1 MIEALVK
8 SLVVVFVMLTGFAY
22 MTWVE
27 RKVMARLQT
36 RYGPNRVGRF
46 GLLQPLADGI
56 KLIFKEELIPAQAD
70 RIIFI
75 LAPVITVVPTFLIF
89 AVIPMGGTV
98 SVGDTRIAIGLADI
112 NVAIL
117 YILAITSIAV
127 YGIALAGWSSN
138 NKYALLGGL
147 RSTAQMIS
155 YELPLALAIV
165 GVLLLSGSMS
175 LIDVVNRQLET
186 FQVGGR
192 NVGVWFIFLQP
203 IAGFIFLITAL
214 AETNRAPFDLPEAE
228 QELTAGYHTE
238 YSGMKFALF
247 FMAEYIKMIAVSA
260 LSVTFFFGGW
270 LPPFPNL
277 LHGLWEAIGGFTW
290 LSPIWFGGKVL
301 VLLVFMVWI
310 RATLPRL
317 RYDQLMDFGWK
328 FMLPLSLL
336 NVVVTAGIMAFL

>member
-1 MIEALVK
+1 MVEALIK
-8 SLVVVFVMLTGFAY
+8 SLIIVVVMLTGFAY
-22 MTWVE
+22 MTWIE
-27 RKVMARLQT
+27 RKLMARLQT
-36 RYGPNRVGRF
+36 RFGPNRAGPF
-46 GLLQPLADGI
+46 GLLQPLADGL
-56 KLIFKEELIPAQAD
+56 KLIFKEELIPSQAD
-70 RIIFI
+70 RVIFV
-75 LAPVITVVPTFLIF
+75 LAPVITVMPALMLF
-89 AVIPMGGTV
+89 AVVPMGGTI
-98 SVGDTRIAIGLADI
+98 SLGSTHIA
-112 NVAIL
+112 
-117 YILAITSIAV
+117 LAITDVNVAVLYVLSITSVAV
-127 YGIALAGWSSN
+127 YGIALAGWASN

-175 LIDVVNRQLET
+175 LNDIVQRQMET
-186 FQVGGR
+186 LRIGGR
-192 NVGVWFIFLQP
+192 DISVWFIFLQP
-203 IAGFIFLITAL
+203 IAGFVFLITAL

-260 LSVTFFFGGW
+260 LAVTFFFGGW

-277 LHGLWEAIGGFTW
+277 LRGFWEAIGGFSW
-290 LSPIWFGGKVL
+290 LSPFWFGGKVL
-301 VLLVFMVWI
+301 LLLVVMIWI

-317 RYDQLMDFGWK
+317 RYDQLMHFGWK

-336 NVVVTAGIMAFL
+336 NVVATAGIMVLL

>member
-1 MIEALVK
+1 MVEALIK
-8 SLVVVFVMLTGFAY
+8 SLVIIIVMLTGFAY

-27 RKVMARLQT
+27 RKVMARMQT
-36 RYGPNRVGRF
+36 RYGPNRVGPF
-46 GLLQPLADGI
+46 GLLQPLADGL

-70 RIIFI
+70 RIVFI
-75 LAPVITVVPTFLIF
+75 LAPVVTVVPALLLF
-89 AVIPMGGTV
+89 ATVPMGGTV
-98 SVGDTRIAIGLADI
+98 SVGDSELYLGLADI
-112 NVAIL
+112 NVAVL
-117 YILAITSIAV
+117 YVLAITSIAV
-127 YGIALAGWSSN
+127 YGIAMAGWASN

-175 LIDVVNRQLET
+175 LNDIVQRQWTT
-186 FQVGGR
+186 FDTGGTR
-192 NVGVWFIFLQP
+192 IGVWFVFLQP
-203 IAGFIFLITAL
+203 VSAFMFLITAL

-238 YSGMKFALF
+238 YSAMKFALF
-247 FMAEYIKMIAVSA
+247 FLAEYVKMIAVSA
-260 LSVTFFFGGW
+260 LAVTFFFGGW

-277 LHGLWEAIGGFTW
+277 LRELWEAVGGFTW
-290 LSPIWFGGKVL
+290 LSPLWFGGKVL
-301 VLLVFMVWI
+301 VLLIITIWI

-317 RYDQLMDFGWK
+317 RYDQLMSLGWK

-336 NVVVTAGIMAFL
+336 NVVLTAGIMVLL

>member
-8 SLVVVFVMLTGFAY
+8 SLVIVFVMLTGFAY
-22 MTWVE
+22 MTWIE
-27 RKVMARLQT
+27 RKAMARMQS
-36 RYGPNRVGRF
+36 RYGPNRVGPF

-56 KLIFKEELIPAQAD
+56 KLIFKEELIPGKAD
-70 RIIFI
+70 RLVFF
-75 LAPVITVVPTFLIF
+75 LAPIITVVPAFMLF
-89 AVIPMGGTV
+89 AVVPMGGTL
-98 SVGDTRIAIGLADI
+98 SVGGTRIALGLADI
-112 NVAIL
+112 NVGVL
-117 YILAITSIAV
+117 YVLATASIAV
-127 YGIALAGWSSN
+127 YGIALAGWASN

-155 YELPLALAIV
+155 YEIPLSMAII
-165 GVLLLSGSMS
+165 GVVLLSGSMRLS
-175 LIDVVNRQLET
+175 DIVMRQWET
-186 FQVGGR
+186 LKIGGNQVS
-192 NVGVWFIFLQP
+192 VWFIFLQP

-277 LHGLWEAIGGFTW
+277 LHGVWEAIGGFTW
-290 LSPIWFGGKVL
+290 LSPIWFGAKVL
-301 VLLVFMVWI
+301 ILLVVMVWI

-317 RYDQLMDFGWK
+317 RYDQLMNFGWK
-328 FMLPLSLL
+328 FMLPLALL
-336 NVVVTAGIMAFL
+336 NVVVTAGIMVWL

>member
-8 SLVVVFVMLTGFAY
+8 SLVIVVVMLTGFAY

-36 RYGPNRVGRF
+36 RYGPNRVGPF
-46 GLLQPLADGI
+46 GLLQPLADGL

-70 RIIFI
+70 RVIFI
-75 LAPVITVVPTFLIF
+75 LAPVITLVPALLLF
-89 AVIPMGGTV
+89 AVVPMGGTV
-98 SVGDTRIAIGLADI
+98 PIGGAEIPLALADI
-112 NVAIL
+112 NVAVL
-117 YILAITSIAV
+117 YILGITSIAV
-127 YGIALAGWSSN
+127 YGIALAGWASN

-175 LIDVVNRQLET
+175 LNEIVQRQMRTL
-186 FQVGGR
+186 QVAGR
-192 NVGVWFIFLQP
+192 DVGVWFIFLQP
-203 IAGFIFLITAL
+203 IAGLIFMITAL

-228 QELTAGYHTE
+228 QELTAGFHTE

-247 FMAEYIKMIAVSA
+247 FMAEYVKMIAVAA
-260 LSVTFFFGGW
+260 LAVTFFFGGW

-277 LHGLWEAIGGFTW
+277 LRGLWEAIGGFTW
-290 LSPIWFGGKVL
+290 LSPLWFGSKVL
-301 VLLVFMVWI
+301 VLLLVMVWV

-317 RYDQLMDFGWK
+317 RYDQLMSLGWK
-328 FMLPLSLL
+328 LLLPLALL
-336 NVVVTAGIMAFL
+336 NVVVTAGVMVLL